1 MFKVITPEDWN
12 LACFALVEICE
23 DDVIRLLRTLDPNA
37 VGGVR
42 GREYGKAWAYRS
54 RIAAARRF
62 KWNGFWK
69 TWKDLNSRVSGR
81 IYLYDILRKEGV
93 NQFLGVYEHQLV
105 ICADDDDAA
114 EAVQSLSPGCYLFYV
129 PMLEQGV
136 PEEVGQVMAKKRCR
150 TLHKFP
156 FAFFQKR
163 DE

>member
-12 LACFALVEICE
+12 LAYFALVEICE
-23 DDVIRLLRTLDPNA
+23 DDAIRLLRTLDPNA

-62 KWNGFWK
+62 RWNGFWK

-93 NQFLGVYEHQLV
+93 NQFLGAYEHQLV

-114 EAVQSLSPGCYLFYV
+114 EAVQSLSPGRYLFYV

-150 TLHKFP
+150 TPHKFP